1 LYNDRIEALTPL
13 ATRIQDRIVTKRIL
27 WIAFQY
33 LLAAG
38 LLTYLIWSRWG
49 TPDKPGLGAVW
60 QKHFI
65 DGEPIHWGYLLTGF
79 AIFASAAFLTFV
91 RWYLLVRAQALQ
103 VTLPEAIRLGLIGLF
118 YNSFLPG
125 GVGGDIVK
133 AAGLARTQERR
144 TVAVA
149 TVLMDRV
156 IALWGLV
163 WFAAVLGS
171 VFWLSGA
178 LDGKGAAPAKTIVT
192 IFLAIVAVSLVVWVV
207 MGLLS
212 DAKAEQFAQRLG
224 RIPKVGGSASEMWRA
239 VWLYRRRQLWVWLT
253 IGLSW
258 ICFVG
263 YVMAFYCTANAFHD
277 GKTDLPTLSQHFLI
291 VPIGLVIGTVPL
303 FPGGAGISQAGFGG
317 LYELFSCPMQNGFL
331 ASLIYY
337 VMQCAAGLLGFVVY
351 SFQGRNTGVPVV
363 NLPPPSHSSPLTR
376 HPHSE
381 GVPAA

>member
-1 LYNDRIEALTPL
+1 
-13 ATRIQDRIVTKRIL
+13 VTKRIL
-27 WIAFQY
+27 WNAFQY

-38 LLTYLIWSRWG
+38 LLTYIIWSRWG
-49 TPDKPGLGAVW
+49 TPDNPGLGAVW
-60 QKHFI
+60 QKHFVE
-65 DGEPIHWGYLLTGF
+65 GEPIRWGYLLTGF
-79 AIFASAAFLTFV
+79 AIFASAAFLTLV
-91 RWYLLVRAQALQ
+91 RWYLLVRAQGLQ
-103 VTLPEAIRLGLIGLF
+103 VTLPQALRLGLIGLF

-133 AAGLARTQERR
+133 AAWLARSQERR

-163 WFAAVLGS
+163 WFAALLGG
-171 VFWLSGA
+171 VFWLSGT
-178 LDGKGAAPAKTIVT
+178 LDGKGAGPAKTIVT

-207 MGLLS
+207 MGFLS
-212 DAKAEQFAQRLG
+212 DGRAEQFAQRLG
-224 RIPKVGGSASEMWRA
+224 RLPKVGGSASEMWRA

-263 YVMAFYCTANAFHD
+263 YVLAFYCAANAFHD

-291 VPIGLVIGTVPL
+291 VPIGLVIGTIPL

-317 LYELFSCPMQNGFL
+317 LYELFSCPMQNGVL

-337 VMQCAAGLLGFVVY
+337 LMQCTAGLLGFVIY
-351 SFQGRNTGVPVV
+351 SLQGRGTAAPAGD
-363 NLPPPSHSSPLTR
+363 LPPTLPNPNLTR
-376 HPHSE
+376 QPHSE
-381 GVPAA
+381 GVPTA